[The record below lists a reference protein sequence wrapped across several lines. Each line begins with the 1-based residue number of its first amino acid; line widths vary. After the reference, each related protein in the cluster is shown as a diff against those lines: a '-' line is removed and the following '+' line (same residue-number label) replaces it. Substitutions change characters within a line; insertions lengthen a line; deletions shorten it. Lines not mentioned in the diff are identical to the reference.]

1 MSDSI
6 GRIWRK
12 SPRSVQLRGRKSVT
26 GPMLDALI
34 SHTADRDQPAEL
46 NAVDLR
52 QAEMP
57 ELSVPPHN
65 SDHVDAERLLALA
78 PALYQP
84 ALRMHFWEGMSERE
98 VAARLRLPIHLTR
111 RWRVLK
117 ASGSSGDDWGCSK
130 EVPTAAGS
138 RRESQPR
145 ALTSAMYLTAV
156 VVVSTGREARVNS
169 RMARDEASCRLFRP
183 CA

>member
-1 MSDSI
+1 MDYERTVRAARWMARNLPVQCPIDWQDLAQESALE
-6 GRIWRK
+6 
-12 SPRSVQLRGRKSVT
+12 QLRGRKSVT
-26 GPMLDALI
+26 GPMLDALRRTPLI
-34 SHTADRDQPAEL
+34 GTGRPSKRQG
-46 NAVDLR
+46 LR

-111 RWRVLK
+111 WRVQEGKRIIRRRL
-117 ASGSSGDDWGCSK
+117 ALLQGSS
-130 EVPTAAGS
+130 TAAGS
-138 RRESQPR
+138 RSELRP
-145 ALTSAMYLTAV
+145 TA
-156 VVVSTGREARVNS
+156 
-169 RMARDEASCRLFRP
+169 
-183 CA
+183 